1 MKIGTALFELRLQNR
16 HAMRMLL
23 PISLLL
29 AAWSCNP
36 NTEVVQQFD
45 ESGTLIAEFSMDKK
59 TGKRQGPYRFFYPNG
74 KVMEEGWYEQ
84 DSLHGTRRLYYES
97 GQLQAEEHIVEGS
110 YEGPWRSWYPSGRL
124 DMEGRYENDK
134 MSGVWKRYYESGQ
147 LMEEVTFADNLEN
160 GPFREY
166 WPNGRLKAEGTYKDG
181 DYEHGL
187 LLLYDESGQLER
199 KMDCKRGICRTI
211 WTRDQGDI
219 QDPHLDSL
227 QRRLEQLIEAHLS
240 N

>member
-1 MKIGTALFELRLQNR
+1 MRLFLSL
-16 HAMRMLL
+16 
-23 PISLLL
+23 SLLL
-29 AAWSCNP
+29 LVSACGTR
-36 NTEVVQQFD
+36 TEVKQEYD
-45 ESGTLIAEFSMDKK
+45 ESGRLVAEFSRDKK
-59 TGKRQGPYRFFYPNG
+59 TGKLQGPYRYYYPNG
-74 KVMEEGWYEQ
+74 KVMEEGWHEQ

-97 GQLQAEEHIVEGS
+97 GQLQAEEHLVRGR
-110 YEGPWRSWYPSGRL
+110 YEGPWRSWYPSGQL
-124 DMEGRYENDK
+124 DMEGQYVDNE

-147 LMEEVTFADNLEN
+147 LMEEVTFAHNLEN

-166 WPNGRLKAEGTYKDG
+166 WPNGHLKAEGTYKDG

-211 WTRDQGDI
+211 WTRAQGEID
-219 QDPHLDSL
+219 DPHLDSL
-227 QRRLEQLIEAHLS
+227 QRRLERLTEEHLS